1 MMLCAAKLRAATI
14 GQRGIVTKRKYSLLL
29 RASTEPLG
37 GSLLNLLPLALLG
50 GFWYKAYRRAAG
62 LCRWGL
68 AGMFGIGRSD
78 RGHARG
84 RLRSQLGGHI
94 PKGVLMLGPSGNGKT
109 LLAKLTAGEAQV
121 ASFETSCS
129 EIARSPL
136 AIRSWQS

>member
-1 MMLCAAKLRAATI
+1 M
-14 GQRGIVTKRKYSLLL
+14 
-29 RASTEPLG
+29 
-37 GSLLNLLPLALLG
+37 LNLLPLALLG
-50 GFWYKAYRRAAG
+50 CFWYKAYRRAAG

-94 PKGVLMLGPSGNGKT
+94 PRGVLMLGPT

-136 AIRSWQS
+136 AIRSREGNHDTPLA